1 MSLSPPTGPLPIK
14 HRSTEDISKLA
25 RLVDIRQRASLDEI
39 ANVIDNDHA
48 VTGPLME
55 RAYPKAPVRQAATIQ
70 MATSRVGINY
80 IIVLLIT
87 DLVTQYV
94 LETFQELAGMYLMK
108 DDPSLM
114 LHEGR
119 SHVVAAVRFQGKA
132 SGTLFFVFS
141 STMVMQLADRLLV
154 QGEEMTIENMHAA
167 VEHIIGALARKL
179 ETGLNAG
186 RLPSKV
192 APPEVSLMNTFP
204 EERVPGG
211 TTEEFYFRQG
221 SHGMRVHLCV
231 KPLSLGS

>member
-1 MSLSPPTGPLPIK
+1 MSQTPTTSLPNR
-14 HRSTEDISKLA
+14 HRSTEDITKLA
-25 RLVDIRQRASLDEI
+25 KLVDIRQRASLDEI
-39 ANVIDNDHA
+39 AGVIHDDHA

-80 IIVLLIT
+80 IIVLLLT
-87 DLVTQYV
+87 DLVNQYV
-94 LETFQELAGMYLMK
+94 LETFQELVGMYLMK

-119 SHVVAAVRFQGKA
+119 SHVVATVRFQGKA

-141 STMVMQLADRLLV
+141 NPLVMHVADRLLEP
-154 QGEEMTIENMHAA
+154 GEEMTIENMHAA
-167 VEHIIGALARKL
+167 VEHLTSVIATKL

-186 RLPSKV
+186 RLPGQV
-192 APPEVSLMNTFP
+192 APPEVSVMDVFP

-221 SHGMRVHLCV
+221 TLGLRVHLCV

>member
-1 MSLSPPTGPLPIK
+1 MNQSPTGPLPTR
-14 HRSTEDISKLA
+14 HRSTENISKLA
-25 RLVDIRQRASLDEI
+25 KLIDIRQRASLDEI

-55 RAYPKAPVRQAATIQ
+55 RAYPKAPVRQAATVQ

-119 SHVVAAVRFQGKA
+119 SHVVATVRFQGKA
-132 SGTLFFVFS
+132 SGTLFFVFT
-141 STMVMQLADRLLV
+141 STMVLHVADRLLE
-154 QGEEMTIENMHAA
+154 QGEEMTIENMNAA
-167 VEHIIGALARKL
+167 VEHITGAIATKL
-179 ETGLNAG
+179 EAGLNAG
-186 RLPSKV
+186 RLPGTV
-192 APPEVSLMNTFP
+192 TPPEVSLMNTFP

-221 SHGMRVHLCV
+221 THGLRVHLCV